1 MNINERISNSYW
13 VLRIGLGLGAFL
25 AGLDKFFNIL
35 ANWEA
40 YLSPAVTKLLP
51 VSDVAFM
58 RAVGVIEMI
67 AGMIVLTGFARIGGY
82 IVMAWLIAIA
92 INLVITGHYFDL
104 AVRDVE
110 MALGA
115 FVLARLA
122 EVRETEIVHNPR
134 MATA

>member
-1 MNINERISNSYW
+1 MHRIHNAYW

-35 ANWEA
+35 TDWKM
-40 YLSPAVTKLLP
+40 YLSPMVAKLLP
-51 VSDVAFM
+51 VSDAVFM
-58 RAVGVIEMI
+58 RAVGIIEMV
-67 AGMIVLTGFARIGGY
+67 AGLVVLAGFARIGGY
-82 IVMAWLIAIA
+82 VVMAWLIAIA
-92 INLVITGHYFDL
+92 INLVITGNFYDL

-122 EVRETEIVHNPR
+122 EVRELTIMETR
-134 MATA
+134 QLAMA